1 MKNGLNLVAGI
12 IFTLPAFADI
22 KDDIYGENEAAKS
35 YFESFVMD
43 CSQRTPQCIERQA
56 AAEEEERFNQ
66 IFIVALDRDM
76 QDWPNDELS
85 KLRAALQTRKDG
97 DLDFGDGFFGN
108 ASELYESAYS
118 QISKLIIQADTIVN
132 ENIEIGE
139 EYLYEENRADWAAE
153 YFNEALVYDP
163 TNPRISKALSRIRF
177 LQSFEEDIDIINGML
192 DMQFFDDALDLI
204 NELILGDPGNVTL
217 LELKKQASE
226 GEIGIKINETLQSF
240 QDELLI
246 TETQAQKIELLS
258 KISNS
263 LSVYGNNAMTQAIQD
278 LKISIEDDLFTQRF
292 EQLQDNFINNS
303 TSIDE
308 LYKEAETLLTQYPNK
323 QDVLN
328 LSRQIQQKRNAAR
341 LQSLKDSAS
350 KLAIE
355 ENWDEAIRV
364 SSEIYLIT
372 DEEADKQA
380 LDNLKTL
387 KKRLSSLAQITSE
400 PSKSL
405 NTQEKI
411 DSAQWLLKELKKY
424 SNPDTNQLNES
435 IIDFESLIDTYQFLV
450 TEELKRK
457 KANKKTD
464 TKVSSNN
471 NKTSQKDNIQK
482 NSNTTQKSTNQK
494 NSNTKPSQQSKAGSS
509 SSSSSSSAK
518 LDMSSFASNIS
529 CAKRTR
535 NKALSAQFEITVL
548 SSGRASNVIL
558 LNASEL
564 KISTRDKMAID
575 EVTDA
580 LRRAKY
586 SPAKSGDVFIS
597 STITKKLNIPKNFC
611 S

>member
-1 MKNGLNLVAGI
+1 
-12 IFTLPAFADI
+12 
-22 KDDIYGENEAAKS
+22 
-35 YFESFVMD
+35 
-43 CSQRTPQCIERQA
+43 
-56 AAEEEERFNQ
+56 
-66 IFIVALDRDM
+66 
-76 QDWPNDELS
+76 
-85 KLRAALQTRKDG
+85 
-97 DLDFGDGFFGN
+97 
-108 ASELYESAYS
+108 
-118 QISKLIIQADTIVN
+118 
-132 ENIEIGE
+132 
-139 EYLYEENRADWAAE
+139 
-153 YFNEALVYDP
+153 
-163 TNPRISKALSRIRF
+163 
-177 LQSFEEDIDIINGML
+177 ML

-350 KLAIE
+350 KLTIE

-586 SPAKSGDVFIS
+586 TPAKSGDVFIS